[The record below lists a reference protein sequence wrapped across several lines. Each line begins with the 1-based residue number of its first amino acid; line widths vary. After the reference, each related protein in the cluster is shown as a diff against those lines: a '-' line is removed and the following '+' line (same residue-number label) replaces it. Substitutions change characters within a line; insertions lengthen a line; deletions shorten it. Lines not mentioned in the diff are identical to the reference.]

1 MAALTAAQNL
11 ASRPRAGRHS
21 FVVTSGSTVY
31 AGTFVG
37 TLAAGGLSGYDNTA
51 TTRFCGIALE
61 TVLGD
66 GTKQCRVNT
75 EGVIINTTV
84 ASATDLTAV
93 NSLVYCA
100 TNNPADCT
108 TVAATSPAIGIVIR
122 WYSGTTCDVQLFSL
136 TEVEAE
142 KA

>member
-37 TLAAGGLSGYDNTA
+37 TVATGGLSSYDNVG

-61 TVLGD
+61 TVVGD

-75 EGVIINTTV
+75 EGVTITTTV
-84 ASATDLTAV
+84 TGVSDLTSV
-93 NSLVYCA
+93 NSLVYCQ

-108 TVAATSPAIGIVIR
+108 VSAATSPAIGFITR
-122 WYSGTTCDVQLFSL
+122 WISGTTCEVQLFSIF
-136 TEVEAE
+136 EAE
-142 KA
+142 AKI

>member
-37 TLAAGGLSGYDNTA
+37 TVATGGLQSYDNVA

-61 TVLGD
+61 TVTGN
-66 GTKQCRVNT
+66 GTLQCRVNT
-75 EGVIINTTV
+75 EGVVITTTV
-84 ASATDLTAV
+84 AGATDLTSV
-93 NSLVYCA
+93 NAPVYSQ

-108 TVAATSPAIGIVIR
+108 TSAATSPAIGIVIR
-122 WYSGTTCDVQLFSL
+122 WISGTTCDVQLYSL
-136 TEVEAE
+136 TESEA
-142 KA
+142 KI